1 MRACP
6 FERVPKVHSN
16 ILDPTLLRV
25 IPKMPALPDCRR
37 FNSHGVTR
45 LFLVF
50 SPNVVSVLGH
60 DLPERGINNPNLQLL
75 SSIANDLQGL
85 IKNFDVDKRRDRRR
99 DPIECTLGPLIIHIG
114 RYKVSMSRL

>member
-1 MRACP
+1 M
-6 FERVPKVHSN
+6 
-16 ILDPTLLRV
+16 
-25 IPKMPALPDCRR
+25 
-37 FNSHGVTR
+37 TR

-85 IKNFDVDKRRDRRR
+85 QRILMETKGENSSERLWLLHCRRR
-99 DPIECTLGPLIIHIG
+99 DPIECILGPLIIHNRSIRSQHVKIMIFIILDG
-114 RYKVSMSRL
+114 RLSLDSY